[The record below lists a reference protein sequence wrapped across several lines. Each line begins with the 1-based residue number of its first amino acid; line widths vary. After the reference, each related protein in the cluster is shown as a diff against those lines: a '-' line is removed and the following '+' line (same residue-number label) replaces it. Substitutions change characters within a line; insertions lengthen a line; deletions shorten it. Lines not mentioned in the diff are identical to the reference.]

1 MKGIRQGK
9 ATDRNNE
16 RPVKSGNKDG
26 VRETDKVTRGIREQ
40 QRKISEGKLSGR
52 GGDVLKCVLVYIY
65 GAVRCCARER
75 EWRGRISR
83 VPRRD
88 VER

>member
-1 MKGIRQGK
+1 MKGDSTRK
-9 ATDRNNE
+9 
-16 RPVKSGNKDG
+16 GNREKQ
-26 VRETDKVTRGIREQ
+26 RETGKIEKQRWCEGNRQVTRGIREQ
-40 QRKISEGKLSGR
+40 RKKISEGKLSGR
-52 GGDVLKCVLVYIY
+52 GRDVLKCVLVYIY